1 MKDKIMKL
9 IEEYANTHDLAKECG
24 SEYIYQSDTART
36 DAINLVSDIFD
47 LYANMQG
54 NNMEHELKRLQADIA
69 DLQPTQM
76 SGANGWIPIE
86 DELPENNK
94 YILLSFA
101 NFSVPGVGRYE
112 EDEEG
117 GAFYIG
123 DDTDTCLSQDVIVN
137 AWQPLPSVYEEE

>member
-1 MKDKIMKL
+1 MTIDIEL
-9 IEEYANTHDLAKECG
+9 IRKTLDILRNTDG
-24 SEYIYQSDTART
+24 DTALNVICNLDT
-36 DAINLVSDIFD
+36 DFVSDRI
-47 LYANMQG
+47 LEETG
-54 NNMEHELKRLQADIA
+54 
-69 DLQPTQM
+69 

>member
-1 MKDKIMKL
+1 MKDTMTIDKAIEIHRGLKDIAEKHNIM
-9 IEEYANTHDLAKECG
+9 IGAFYNTKEH
-24 SEYIYQSDTART
+24 EQIAEW
-36 DAINLVSDIFD
+36 L
-47 LYANMQG
+47 
-54 NNMEHELKRLQADIA
+54 EELKRLQADIA

-101 NFSVPGVGRYE
+101 NFSVPEVGRYE

-123 DDTDTCLSQDVIVN
+123 DDADTCLSQDMIVN
-137 AWQPLPSVYEEE
+137 AWQPLPSVYEE